1 MDLKELTNS
10 LSQRK
15 QGLAYTMWKQAYLI
29 TLGISDLLKDVR
41 SKSSFPKTPEEG
53 SPELYPQKPSIK
65 KPKFLNNINV
75 QKKGDEFIY
84 ARKV

>member
-1 MDLKELTNS
+1 MDLKELTNA
-10 LSQRK
+10 LSQKK

-29 TLGISDLLKDVR
+29 TLGVSDLLKDNK
-41 SKSSFPKTPEEG
+41 SKSAFPKSPEEG
-53 SPELYPQKPSIK
+53 SPELYPPKPTIK
-65 KPKFLNNINV
+65 KPDFLNNKNV